1 MLPKKT
7 QEISEPEALGMV
19 TTTHAEDLARK
30 LKFDLPV
37 ALAPAK
43 CNLGQGHRTLCPSL
57 LS

>member
-1 MLPKKT
+1 MLPKKA
-7 QEISEPEALGMV
+7 QEVSKPEALGMI

-37 ALAPAK
+37 ALAPAT
-43 CNLGQGHRTLCPSL
+43 CYLGQGHRTVCPSL